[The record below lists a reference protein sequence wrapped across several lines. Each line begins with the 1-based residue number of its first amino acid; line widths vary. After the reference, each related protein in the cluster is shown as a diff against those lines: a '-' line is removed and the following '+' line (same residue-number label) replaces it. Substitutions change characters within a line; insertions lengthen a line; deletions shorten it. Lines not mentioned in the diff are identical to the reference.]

1 MTDKVSSEITTL
13 NTLIAT
19 LIDSITGYEDAASN
33 AEQSQFQQIFR
44 ERATSTP
51 LIPPPTVELV
61 QSLNGV
67 RRAVVTSSVQVEIE
81 PLLDRAGVLPYLD
94 ATVYG
99 GDVIRLKPAPDPYL
113 LAAQRTGARIP
124 LVQSA
129 RCAAQGTRSRTAWSL
144 AAFPHRTPHA
154 GGSKG
159 PSTCARMMAST
170 RSCSTMLHRRGRDSR
185 SEATRAAALVTRSRS
200 RNR

>member
-1 MTDKVSSEITTL
+1 LRYDAVFFDFDGVLADSEPLHHACWAEVLAPVGIALDWETYSANCIGVSDWAMLDFFVILSDGRLTRDDL
-13 NTLIAT
+13 RPL
-19 LIDSITGYEDAASN
+19 YPVK
-33 AEQSQFQQIFR
+33 QQIFR

-124 LVQSA
+124 LVLEDSA
-129 RCAAQGTRSRTAWSL
+129 AGLASAEAAGFDVVRVLSPADVPALVRSRL
-144 AAFPHRTPHA
+144 
-154 GGSKG
+154 
-159 PSTCARMMAST
+159 ST
-170 RSCSTMLHRRGRDSR
+170 
-185 SEATRAAALVTRSRS
+185 
-200 RNR
+200 